1 MLIVCTSWYHA
12 IVILSVALTHPHPVF
27 IKELHIS
34 KSYAHLLPHYSTI
47 QHMSRTKQS
56 NTKNTFNILHVY
68 GKHHHLLASPLFSS
82 YQQLSLK
89 STGANIQHFGLSVSR
104 SLRPSELPAPG
115 FGSSLSP
122 APFSIL
128 VCLCLCSWVE
138 LITGSRL
145 WLNTPAAIAH
155 LFQISSAGQ
164 CWAGL
169 FETVNRAVS
178 HGLGTV

>member
-1 MLIVCTSWYHA
+1 MLIVCTSWYHT
-12 IVILSVALTHPHPVF
+12 IVILSVTLTHPHPVF
-27 IKELHIS
+27 KKNFTYQNYMLIYFLI
-34 KSYAHLLPHYSTI
+34 I
-47 QHMSRTKQS
+47 QQS
-56 NTKNTFNILHVY
+56 NTCQEQNKAILRIRLTFYTRMVSIII
-68 GKHHHLLASPLFSS
+68 KRKLASPLFSS

-89 STGANIQHFGLSVSR
+89 STRANIQLTGLTVPR

-145 WLNTPAAIAH
+145 WLNTPAAITH
-155 LFQISSAGQ
+155 LLQISSAGQ
-164 CWAGL
+164 LTLC
-169 FETVNRAVS
+169 TRQC
-178 HGLGTV
+178 